1 MWILDYFI
9 HMAKAVFIKGEKYR
23 FQLLYDIMGGVM
35 ELPLVICPKMARQLR
50 CLQVM
55 NHCIETPHYEGVD
68 QEKKREKLANE
79 IFELLLRSGIVEDG
93 DTEELRNIQNKF
105 CSPCGLFETWKK
117 QLVQRFLEFNL
128 PSEHEPQLLK
138 AVRCSLEQR
147 LVTKEA
153 NDNKTDEPEYSS
165 SDDTNRLARRMI
177 KAAFCSL
184 FDDSQDSL
192 ETFEPLKGSDLPHDL
207 MAKSSFAVSSKK
219 NLPVTK
225 RDANTF
231 RHSSSTCPN
240 AINLCTVSLLGLQ
253 RSQSPSARPGM
264 EGPSHKKS
272 DRPTNS
278 GVSTPANVLMKEGDE
293 MDLNFSENCVM
304 ESPPNVRSS
313 LPEEAA
319 AQSEMA
325 SGVAGGQSS
334 NSVGGAT
341 KAKRAKPTLSPPVN
355 HTSLVH
361 KDKANLK
368 RMRAGTT
375 SHSVDN
381 LPQSVVKRK
390 IYFDSLSLQQSSL
403 ASSSYSS
410 EGLDYL
416 HDEHDFKRMRQRMDT
431 ATEEKSTWSDEEA
444 NFPATKKTL
453 DLAKGSLDLRGDTM
467 DQGRCADVWNRQM
480 GLDFGLVPFC
490 FTYLCHAQGSLENDE
505 ETGH

>member
-192 ETFEPLKGSDLPHDL
+192 ETFEPLK
-207 MAKSSFAVSSKK
+207 
-219 NLPVTK
+219 
-225 RDANTF
+225 
-231 RHSSSTCPN
+231 
-240 AINLCTVSLLGLQ
+240 GLQ

-453 DLAKGSLDLRGDTM
+453 DLAKGSKWKTFVIASTTEGGRRLCIHPCLFVCLSVSRISQKIM
-467 DQGRCADVWNRQM
+467 DGFGRN
-480 GLDFGLVPFC
+480 LVDR
-490 FTYLCHAQGSLENDE
+490 LGV
-505 ETGH
+505 